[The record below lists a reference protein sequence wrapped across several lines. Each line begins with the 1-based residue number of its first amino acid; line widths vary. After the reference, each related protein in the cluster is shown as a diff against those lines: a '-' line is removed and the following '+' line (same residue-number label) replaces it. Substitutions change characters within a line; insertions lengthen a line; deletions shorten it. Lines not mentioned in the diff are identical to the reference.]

1 MLGASTTQRLAFK
14 GKGGDLFVV
23 LIVNMLLTFITLGLY
38 YPWAKARKLSWYY
51 EHTELDGHP
60 FHFHGTGS
68 EMFRGFIKAIALLL
82 LIYGT
87 YIVGVLTKEVTIVL
101 VGILVMFVGLLAFIP
116 LVIHG
121 SLRYRSSR
129 SSWRGIHFGYRGQ
142 LRELYRICLR
152 DGLLTL
158 ITLGIYASWFT
169 INVRRYTL
177 SHMRY
182 GSSSY
187 AYKGDGTEYF
197 LLNLKGYFLT
207 LFTLGIYA
215 FWWQSVTGSY
225 RNAWRLERKRLDKAG
240 QPVQSRANLMVRFTV
255 IQLVYLLL
263 VGWIWGPAMVPFAIA
278 IAVVGFLLLESV
290 NYIEHY
296 GLRRQPLPSGRYEP
310 VGPQH
315 SWNSDHELG
324 RIFLYELTRHSDH
337 HYRASRKYQ
346 ILRHFDE
353 SPQLPT
359 GYPGAILTALVP
371 PVWFAVMDQRVTPA
385 PAGASAG

>member
-87 YIVGVLTKEVTIVL
+87 YIVGVLMNEVTIVL

-215 FWWQSVTGSY
+215 FWWQRDLFNYYVNNLVWNFQDGRRIDFKSTATG
-225 RNAWRLERKRLDKAG
+225 G
-240 QPVQSRANLMVRFTV
+240 GFFGLMVVNLLIIIFTLG
-255 IQLVYLLL
+255 I
-263 VGWIWGPAMVPFAIA
+263 GFAWVEVRTMRYVLENIRMDGDA
-278 IAVVGFLLLESV
+278 DLNAVVQTEQ
-290 NYIEHY
+290 EHK
-296 GLRRQPLPSGRYEP
+296 
-310 VGPQH
+310 
-315 SWNSDHELG
+315 NAMADDLG
-324 RIFLYELTRHSDH
+324 DL
-337 HYRASRKYQ
+337 
-346 ILRHFDE
+346 
-353 SPQLPT
+353 
-359 GYPGAILTALVP
+359 
-371 PVWFAVMDQRVTPA
+371 MDIGVFF
-385 PAGASAG
+385 